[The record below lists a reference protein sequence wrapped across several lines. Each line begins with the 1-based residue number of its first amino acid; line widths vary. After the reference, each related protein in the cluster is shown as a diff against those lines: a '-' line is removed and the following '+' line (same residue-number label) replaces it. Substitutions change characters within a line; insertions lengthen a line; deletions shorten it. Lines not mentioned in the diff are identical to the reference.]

1 MAEDMKKIECPS
13 PCNFSVRS
21 HDEKEIIEVV
31 IQHAKKSHN
40 MNIRRCGFV
49 MLQPKNPCRM
59 KRLGLH
65 NKSAVLTYLMQCHM
79 NLLWILKVDK
89 ESKDE

>member
-40 MNIRRCGFV
+40 MNISEQEV
-49 MLQPKNPCRM
+49 KKMIEP
-59 KRLGLH
+59 
-65 NKSAVLTYLMQCHM
+65 A
-79 NLLWILKVDK
+79 
-89 ESKDE
+89 